1 MVFTGGLS
9 YTFAN
14 AVFVKLD
21 YVYRMLGSS
30 DFNSESGIDL
40 AFGWVY

>member
-1 MVFTGGLS
+1 MS

-21 YVYRMLGSS
+21 YGYRMISAS
-30 DFNSESGIDL
+30 DLNNESTVDL